1 MTDPERIRSLRWDDW
16 NLEHITKHGME
27 PDDAAEVVWGSPI
40 VDTTYK
46 GRLRYTG
53 PNAARRLLTVIVC
66 AGPGQPGVYYV
77 FSARPASRKEKR
89 QDVAQKGSSSL

>member
-1 MTDPERIRSLRWDDW
+1 MTDPERIKSLRWDDW

-53 PNAARRLLTVIVC
+53 LNAARRLLTVIVG
-66 AGPGQPGVYYV
+66 ADPDRPGVYYV
-77 FSARPASRKEKR
+77 FSVRPASRKERR
-89 QDVAQKGSSSL
+89 QYVAQKGNVPL